1 MRIDAAVVELGEDRL
16 LAGLRR
22 LDLAH
27 RLAGAAVDARVGDDV
42 GQRAD
47 AHLEVAGVPG
57 DRLDGGAAVDAEVRV
72 VDGDVAVEAL
82 ARAGLGVGGRQALA
96 AVVGGEHGADAGGAA
111 AEERPPLD
119 ELDVVAHLGELGGG
133 LRAGHAAADDHD
145 GVVALGVAHGV
156 RRGVRVGDRRV
167 DDAGGLVGDRVDVVA
182 VDPAAALA
190 DVGDLEL
197 EAARHE
203 LLEAAR
209 GEVGGAAGED
219 ELRRPVGSGLHQ
231 LEHLRLADAAAPVGA
246 AEHVGVQAGVLL
258 EPVEVDVRER
268 AGALAEEH
276 ERARAVPLAVRRP
289 SCRAPPPAA
298 AGWSGAAS
306 AFGGRASI
314 ASAGQPRAQ
323 VPQPRHF
330 SSS

>member
-1 MRIDAAVVELGEDRL
+1 M
-16 LAGLRR
+16 
-22 LDLAH
+22 
-27 RLAGAAVDARVGDDV
+27 
-42 GQRAD
+42 
-47 AHLEVAGVPG
+47 
-57 DRLDGGAAVDAEVRV
+57 DAEVRV

-82 ARAGLGVGGRQALA
+82 ARAGLRVGGRQALA
-96 AVVGGEHGADAGGAA
+96 AVVGGEDGADAGGAA

-133 LRAGHAAADDHD
+133 LRAGDAAADHHD
-145 GVVALGVAHGV
+145 GVVALGVAHRV
-156 RRGVRVGDRRV
+156 RGGVRVGDRRV

-197 EAARHE
+197 EAARQE

-219 ELRRPVGSGLHQ
+219 ELAAGFALGSGVHE

-246 AEHVGVQAGVLL
+246 ADDVGVQAGVLL
-258 EPVEVDVRER
+258 EPVEVDVGER

-276 ERARAVPLAVRRP
+276 ERARGVDALPFEDVMRGTP
-289 SCRAPPPAA
+289 SGLGAETPAA
-298 AGWSGAAS
+298 AEPARHPPSAAAPRS
-306 AFGGRASI
+306 RRPGRRERRCRSR
-314 ASAGQPRAQ
+314 GTCR
-323 VPQPRHF
+323 RRRRWCGRR
-330 SSS
+330 

>member
-1 MRIDAAVVELGEDRL
+1 M
-16 LAGLRR
+16 
-22 LDLAH
+22 
-27 RLAGAAVDARVGDDV
+27 
-42 GQRAD
+42 
-47 AHLEVAGVPG
+47 
-57 DRLDGGAAVDAEVRV
+57 

-96 AVVGGEHGADAGGAA
+96 AVVGGEHGADAGGPA
-111 AEERPPLD
+111 AEERPPFN

-133 LRAGHAAADDHD
+133 LCAGDAAADDHD
-145 GVVALGVAHGV
+145 RIVALGVAHGV
-156 RRGVRVGDRRV
+156 RGGVRVGDGCV

-182 VDPAAALA
+182 VDPAAALP

-197 EAARHE
+197 EAARQE
-203 LLEAAR
+203 LLEAAG

-219 ELRRPVGSGLHQ
+219 ELSSGLATGLALSSGVHE
-231 LEHLRLADAAAPVGA
+231 LEHPRLADAAAPVGA
-246 AEHVGVQAGVLL
+246 ADHVALQARVLL
-258 EPVEVDVRER
+258 EPLEVDVGER

-276 ERARAVPLAVRRP
+276 ERARGSDCARGRERCSFGAPLGSCGSVLLRRP
-289 SCRAPPPAA
+289 ARKSACGGFAAVAIHAETPSAA
-298 AGWSGAAS
+298 AGWGGAAS

-323 VPQPRHF
+323 VPQPRHL